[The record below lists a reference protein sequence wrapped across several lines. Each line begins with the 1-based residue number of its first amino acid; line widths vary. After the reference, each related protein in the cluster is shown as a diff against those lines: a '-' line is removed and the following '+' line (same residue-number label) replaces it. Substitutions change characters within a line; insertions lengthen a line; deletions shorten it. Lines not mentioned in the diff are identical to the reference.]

1 MFGFGENQQQVM
13 QAQCPCCQT
22 QMQDMGTHGIRMGG
36 LTGMLGA
43 GAAMLGGQ
51 LASDGEEAFEKKMV
65 VQVFV
70 CPQCHETSFKY
81 IKGL

>member
-1 MFGFGENQQQVM
+1 
-13 QAQCPCCQT
+13 
-22 QMQDMGTHGIRMGG
+22 
-36 LTGMLGA
+36 
-43 GAAMLGGQ
+43 LGGQ

-70 CPQCHETSFKY
+70 CPQCHETSLKY